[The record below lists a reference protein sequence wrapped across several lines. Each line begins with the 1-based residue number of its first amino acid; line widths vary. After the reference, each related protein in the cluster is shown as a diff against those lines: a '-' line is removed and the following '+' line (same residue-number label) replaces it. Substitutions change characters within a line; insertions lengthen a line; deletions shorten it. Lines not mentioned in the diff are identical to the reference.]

1 MLGIEQIASYL
12 PATRAS
18 NLDLAEKF
26 GLQAD
31 FIENKIGVL
40 ERCVKDA
47 DEDTSDMAVKAL
59 NALLTKSGTRAEE
72 IEALVVVTQNPD
84 YNIPHVSGLV
94 HAKAALSETCA
105 TFDISLGCSGYVYGL
120 SILQSFMVSMGLTK
134 GVLITADPYTKIVDQ
149 DDKNTALLF
158 ADAATATL
166 IGPNPVFET
175 NSFAFGSRGDLR
187 RSLIC
192 ENGVLEMNGR
202 DVFNFAV
209 TLVPKV
215 VQGTL
220 TKANLELGDVDRF
233 LFHQGSGYI
242 LDALTKRMKLDADK
256 VVNGLTF
263 IGNTVSSSIPL
274 LLEKE
279 ISDIRATTLL
289 LCGFGVGLSLA
300 SCICKRKEFL

>member
-18 NLDLAEKF
+18 NLDLSEKF

-94 HAKAALSETCA
+94 HAKAALSEACA

-120 SILQSFMVSMGLTK
+120 SIIQSFMVSMGLTK

-166 IGPNPVFET
+166 IGSNPVFET

-215 VQGTL
+215 VQETL
-220 TKANLELGDVDRF
+220 AKANLELCDIDRF

-242 LDALTKRMKLDADK
+242 LDALTKRMKLDAEK

-263 IGNTVSSSIPL
+263 TGNTVSSSIPL

-279 ISDIRATTLL
+279 IASTGTTRLVI
-289 LCGFGVGLSLA
+289 CGFGVGLSLA
-300 SCICKRKEFL
+300 SCICKRKEIL